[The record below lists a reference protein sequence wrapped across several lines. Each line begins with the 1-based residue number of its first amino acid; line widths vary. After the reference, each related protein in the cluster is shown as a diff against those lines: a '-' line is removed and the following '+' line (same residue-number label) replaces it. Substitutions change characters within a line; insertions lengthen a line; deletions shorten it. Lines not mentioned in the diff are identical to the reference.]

1 MGGRGSRCPCPL
13 GGAGDESHSSRAGTF
28 HGCCMDAVEKDD
40 ALLSIFTIEVSGGR
54 CDDRPPPRSVSLLA
68 VSPLNALPPSFLAN
82 PTATGFEIA
91 GFRYAN

>member
-1 MGGRGSRCPCPL
+1 MRWDPPASGRWSAPEADRTPPPVGRSL
-13 GGAGDESHSSRAGTF
+13 G
-28 HGCCMDAVEKDD
+28 
-40 ALLSIFTIEVSGGR
+40 GGR